1 MMIDMRRILEIFAKA
16 QQGNVVMIFALS
28 LFPIIAVAGAAIDI
42 NRVQTAKMQTASL
55 LDQAVLAATNLS
67 STDEPTILVQTW
79 MDSQIE
85 QFGYRREDLSVQVNS
100 VVALNSKSVTATA
113 SLTVDTAVMHVFGA
127 ENTTI
132 QVSSSAMQSIPN
144 IEIAM
149 VLDISS
155 SMRGNR
161 LSSLKAASTEFVD
174 IMLNETTEDATSIN
188 IVPFGGTVNIGASL
202 FNKFAVETTGFGTVI
217 DPDVAAYD
225 IGTSVETS
233 DFRFTAGHECIEAIQ
248 TDYST
253 GLLPN
258 NSRGQVPDF
267 WRWWNNHPW
276 CPEASSAVF
285 LNSNDATAL
294 KSHLNGMVLSDG
306 TGMDIGTLWGLKSLS
321 PSFRGILG
329 GDFSD
334 RPLAFD
340 ADESKKVMIVMTD
353 GAITAQNRPEDI
365 SIGNVHTNRPTNNA
379 PHASAYSNQGNR
391 GNMQTTRTRG
401 NANTTS
407 ANNSAVGR
415 FKKACEAAKSENILV
430 FTIGFQIRAGSLP
443 DKILAECAT
452 SSAYYYHVEGLDL
465 TSTFQSIASQVNA
478 LRLTQ

>member
-1 MMIDMRRILEIFAKA
+1 I
-16 QQGNVVMIFALS
+16 
-28 LFPIIAVAGAAIDI
+28 
-42 NRVQTAKMQTASL
+42 
-55 LDQAVLAATNLS
+55 
-67 STDEPTILVQTW
+67 
-79 MDSQIE
+79 
-85 QFGYRREDLSVQVNS
+85 
-100 VVALNSKSVTATA
+100 ALNSKSVSATAT
-113 SLTVDTAVMHVFGA
+113 LTVETAIMHVFGNN
-127 ENTTI
+127 ETII
-132 QVSSSAMQSIPN
+132 QVQSSAIQSIPN

-155 SMRGNR
+155 SMRGSR

-188 IVPFGGTVNIGASL
+188 VVPFGGTVNIGTSL
-202 FNKFAVETTGFGTVI
+202 FNKFAVETSGFGTIV
-217 DPDVAAYD
+217 DPDQDEYD
-225 IGTSVETS
+225 IGTAVETS
-233 DFRFTAGHECIEAIQ
+233 DFRFSDGHECIEAIQ
-248 TDYST
+248 TDYSIAM
-253 GLLPN
+253 LPN

-276 CPEASSAVF
+276 CPEDGSAVF

-321 PSFRGILG
+321 PSFRGHLD
-329 GDFSD
+329 GDFAE
-334 RPLAFD
+334 RPLDFN

-365 SIGNVHTNRPTNNA
+365 TIGNVHTNRATNKE
-379 PHASAYSNQGNR
+379 PHVGASSNQGNR
-391 GNMQTTRTRG
+391 NNMQTTRTRG
-401 NANTTS
+401 NAGATS

-415 FKKACEAAKSENILV
+415 FKKACEAAKAENILV
-430 FTIGFQIRAGSLP
+430 FTIGFQISSGSLP
-443 DKILAECAT
+443 DTILEECAT

-465 TSTFQSIASQVNA
+465 TATFQSIASQVNA